1 MSRSLFLDERC
12 HIHHI
17 VVAAVLLTVVGC
29 RRKYTHRH
37 ATAPS
42 IETKLVDVAWTHR
55 TQRNPD
61 HQTCVAIANE
71 HQHAARHGTRLV
83 ALSAIIILYT
93 INEIY
98 IYIRCISLTHT
109 IHHHSPLYFLNY
121 ADVIRDT
128 YL

>member
-29 RRKYTHRH
+29 RRKYTHRY

-98 IYIRCISLTHT
+98 IYI
-109 IHHHSPLYFLNY
+109 YAVFL
-121 ADVIRDT
+121 
-128 YL
+128 